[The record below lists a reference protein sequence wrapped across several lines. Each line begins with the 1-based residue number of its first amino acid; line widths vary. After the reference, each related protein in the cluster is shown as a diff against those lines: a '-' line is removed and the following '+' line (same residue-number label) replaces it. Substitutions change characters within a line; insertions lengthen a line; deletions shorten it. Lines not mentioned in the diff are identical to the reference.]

1 MLIIERQ
8 NRLKELLAHRGTS
21 DLDSL
26 AAALQVSQS
35 TVRRDVD
42 LLEHAGLVERTHGGV
57 VWLGEKQPTNGSA
70 HGSPSSTGRPYAFDQ
85 RTHYRRDEK
94 LRIAQAAAGLV
105 KPGQTVLI
113 DGGTTTYYLARE
125 LTGHSVQLVT
135 NSLPIGNLF
144 LNDDSVELLLTGG
157 LVYPRY
163 GVLLGPHVESF
174 LASIHAST
182 LFLSCAG
189 VHEGSVYNQNLLLV
203 QAEQQMM
210 RQVQQVV
217 LLADGS
223 KFGQQ
228 ALAKLCDLSEV
239 DVVVTDAAIEPQH
252 RDAIRAAGCEL
263 IVAEES

>member
-8 NRLKELLAHRGTS
+8 NRLKELLAQRGTS

-26 AAALQVSQS
+26 AAELQVSQS

-57 VWLGEKQPTNGSA
+57 VWLGEKQANGSA
-70 HGSPSSTGRPYAFDQ
+70 AATASGRPYAFDQ

-94 LRIAQAAAGLV
+94 LRIARAAAGLV

-125 LTGHSVQLVT
+125 LTGRSMQLVT

-144 LNDDSVELLLTGG
+144 LNDDGVELLLTGG

-163 GVLLGPHVESF
+163 GVLLGPHVETF

-189 VHEGSVYNQNLLLV
+189 VHDGGVYNQNLLLV
-203 QAEQQMM
+203 QAERQMM

-217 LLADGS
+217 LLADS
-223 KFGQQ
+223 TKFGQQ
-228 ALAKLCDLSEV
+228 ALAKLCDLSQV
-239 DVVVTDAAIEPQH
+239 HVVVTDAGIEPQH
-252 RDAIRAAGCEL
+252 REAIRTARCEL
-263 IVAEES
+263 IVAEEN

>member
-8 NRLKELLAHRGTS
+8 NRLKELLAQRGTS

-26 AAALQVSQS
+26 TAALQVSQS

-57 VWLGEKQPTNGSA
+57 VWLGEKQLTNGNAAASA
-70 HGSPSSTGRPYAFDQ
+70 AGRPYAFDQ
-85 RTHYRRDEK
+85 RTSYRREEK

-105 KPGQTVLI
+105 RPGQTVLI
-113 DGGTTTYYLARE
+113 DGGTTTYCLARE
-125 LTGHSVQLVT
+125 LTGRSMQLVT

-144 LNDDSVELLLTGG
+144 LNDEGVELLLTGG

-163 GVLLGPHVESF
+163 GVLLGPHVEAF

-189 VHEGSVYNQNLLLV
+189 VHDGSVYNQNLLLV

-210 RQVQQVV
+210 RQVQEVGLV
-217 LLADGS
+217 ADSTKVGR
-223 KFGQQ
+223 
-228 ALAKLCDLSEV
+228 SEEGRV
-239 DVVVTDAAIEPQH
+239 GE
-252 RDAIRAAGCEL
+252 
-263 IVAEES
+263 

>member
-8 NRLKELLAHRGTS
+8 NRLKELLAQRGTS

-57 VWLGEKQPTNGSA
+57 VWLGQKRTNGSTA
-70 HGSPSSTGRPYAFDQ
+70 AATAAGRPYAFDQ
-85 RTHYRRDEK
+85 RTNYRRDEK

-105 KPGQTVLI
+105 RPGQTVLI

-125 LTGHSVQLVT
+125 LAGRSMQLVT

-144 LNDDSVELLLTGG
+144 LNDDGVELLLTGG

-163 GVLLGPHVESF
+163 GVLLGPHVETF

-189 VHEGSVYNQNLLLV
+189 VHDGSVYNQNLLLV

-217 LLADGS
+217 LMADS
-223 KFGQQ
+223 TKFGQQ
-228 ALAKLCDLSEV
+228 ALAKLCDLSLV
-239 DVVVTDAAIEPQH
+239 HVVVTDAGIEPQH
-252 RDAIRAAGCEL
+252 REAIRTAGCDL
-263 IVAEES
+263 IVAEEN